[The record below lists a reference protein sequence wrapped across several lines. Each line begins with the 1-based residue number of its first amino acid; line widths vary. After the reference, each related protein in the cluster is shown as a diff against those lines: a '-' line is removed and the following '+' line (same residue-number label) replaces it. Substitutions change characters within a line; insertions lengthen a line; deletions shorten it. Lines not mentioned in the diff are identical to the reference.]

1 MTTKDFDTLLMG
13 CIEVASSFFLILQE
27 KEGVPDETDWYAVE
41 FDNGE
46 RYSFVKVSNGA
57 CTGSFFLEGQYVDK
71 TEVSCEF
78 FNSFYQQIK
87 SITNGSNGAI
97 TTEQLLM

>member
-27 KEGVPDETDWYAVE
+27 KEGVPEETDWYAVE

-46 RYSFVKVSNGA
+46 KYSFVRVGDGV

-78 FNSFYQQIK
+78 FTNFYQQIK
-87 SITNGSNGAI
+87 SITEGSGALI
-97 TTEQLLM
+97 QTDQLLM